1 MQPESLAGRAI
12 SGQPW
17 VSESAAND
25 HRSTATVPHPNPAS
39 RHPLGWVPCGGK
51 FCNKKLLVAFSA
63 HSGLRLLAVQC
74 TQSSDDLW
82 YCRSASLRLA
92 VWRVWLTV
100 SMESDS
106 DYSMEGEEGYGT
118 LTVATL
124 GDSRRIHSRKTET
137 LVARPARPP
146 PHHPRPL
153 SPGRARLPPTHGPG
167 PLGRS
172 WASRAAAKI
181 STFHA
186 QR

>member
-74 TQSSDDLW
+74 TQSVRKAMAPSP
-82 YCRSASLRLA
+82 S
-92 VWRVWLTV
+92 
-100 SMESDS
+100 
-106 DYSMEGEEGYGT
+106 
-118 LTVATL
+118 ATL
-124 GDSRRIHSRKTET
+124 GDSQRIHSRKTET
-137 LVARPARPP
+137 LVACPASPP

-153 SPGRARLPPTHGPG
+153 RARPPTHG

-172 WASRAAAKI
+172 WASRAVAKI
-181 STFHA
+181 STCHT